1 MGRLDA
7 LRAPTVRPPSTWSDP
22 ARFMHD
28 FSQVS
33 HERSRIM
40 TATTTK
46 PPRYHLRRRAI
57 GYALIATGLLQP
69 ALGSDIEPV
78 ERILNTARAFAAT
91 TVGTSSDQETL
102 IEIGQLDSRLQLTR
116 CAHAPTAQLA
126 PGART
131 EGHTTINVRCS
142 APVSWSLFVPA
153 RIERH
158 LPVVVLERPI
168 SRQQVIGPT
177 DVRIERQA
185 VSTLTNGYFT
195 ETDDVIGMASRRRLM
210 PGQVLT
216 SAHVTQRRI
225 VERGQEVTL
234 FSARPGLV
242 VRMKGIALE
251 NGIEGERI
259 RVRNNAS
266 KRIVEG
272 YVEPSGAVRVAL

>member
-1 MGRLDA
+1 LA
-7 LRAPTVRPPSTWSDP
+7 STVRPLNAWLGT
-22 ARFMHD
+22 AHFMHD
-28 FSQVS
+28 SSQTS
-33 HERSRIM
+33 HERSSTM
-40 TATTTK
+40 TPMTTK
-46 PPRYHLRRRAI
+46 TPKHRDLRYLF
-57 GYALIATGLLQP
+57 GYALLALSLYQP

-78 ERILNTARAFAAT
+78 ERILDTARAFAAK
-91 TVGTSSDQETL
+91 TVDSSSPDQETH

-116 CAHAPTAQLA
+116 CAHSPTAQLA

-131 EGHTTINVRCS
+131 DGHTTINVRCS
-142 APVSWSLFVPA
+142 DPVSWSLFVPA

-158 LPVVVLERPI
+158 LPVVVLDRPI
-168 SRQQVIGPT
+168 TRQQVIRPK

-195 ETDDVIGMASRRRLM
+195 EMDAVVGMVARRRLM

-216 SAHVTQRRI
+216 SAHVTQHRL

-242 VRMKGIALE
+242 VRMKGVALE
-251 NGIEGERI
+251 DGAEGARI
-259 RVRNNAS
+259 RVRNSSS
-266 KRIVEG
+266 KRVVEG

>member
-1 MGRLDA
+1 
-7 LRAPTVRPPSTWSDP
+7 
-22 ARFMHD
+22 
-28 FSQVS
+28 
-33 HERSRIM
+33 M
-40 TATTTK
+40 TATTLKTARHSN
-46 PPRYHLRRRAI
+46 PTRARAL
-57 GYALIATGLLQP
+57 GYALLAAGLYQP
-69 ALGSDIEPV
+69 ALAASDSESI
-78 ERILNTARAFAAT
+78 ERILNTARTFAAT
-91 TVGTSSDQETL
+91 MIDTTAGQEVE

-116 CAHAPTAQLA
+116 CAHPPTAQLA

-142 APVSWSLFVPA
+142 EPVSWSLFVPA

-158 LPVVVLERPI
+158 VEVLVLERPI
-168 SRQQVIGPT
+168 ARQQVIRPE
-177 DVRIERQA
+177 DVRLERQA
-185 VSTLTNGYFT
+185 VSGLTNGYFT
-195 ETDDVIGMASRRRLM
+195 EPEAVVGMASRRRLM

-251 NGIEGERI
+251 DGREGARI
-259 RVRNNAS
+259 RVRNSSS
-266 KRIVEG
+266 KRVVEG

>member
-1 MGRLDA
+1 MTVTTTQTSQSR
-7 LRAPTVRPPSTWSDP
+7 LRART
-22 ARFMHD
+22 
-28 FSQVS
+28 
-33 HERSRIM
+33 
-40 TATTTK
+40 
-46 PPRYHLRRRAI
+46 I
-57 GYALIATGLLQP
+57 GCALIAAGLLQP

-78 ERILNTARAFAAT
+78 ERILNTARAFAAAT
-91 TVGTSSDQETL
+91 AGTSPDQETL

-116 CAHAPTAQLA
+116 CAHPPTAQLA

-131 EGHTTINVRCS
+131 DGHTTINVRCS
-142 APVSWSLFVPA
+142 DPVSWSLFVPA

-168 SRQQVIGPT
+168 SRQQVIGA
-177 DVRIERQA
+177 DDIRIERQA

-195 ETDDVIGMASRRRLM
+195 EASDVIGLASRRRLM

-242 VRMKGIALE
+242 VRMKGTALE
-251 NGIEGERI
+251 NGVEGERI
-259 RVRNNAS
+259 RVRNTSS

>member
-1 MGRLDA
+1 
-7 LRAPTVRPPSTWSDP
+7 
-22 ARFMHD
+22 
-28 FSQVS
+28 
-33 HERSRIM
+33 M
-40 TATTTK
+40 TATTKTSQ
-46 PPRYHLRRRAI
+46 PPLRVRAI
-57 GYALIATGLLQP
+57 GYVLIAAGLLQP

-78 ERILNTARAFAAT
+78 ERILSTARTFAAT
-91 TVGTSSDQETL
+91 TIGASAGQETH

-116 CAHAPTAQLA
+116 CAHPPTAQLA

-142 APVSWSLFVPA
+142 DPVSWSLFVPA
-153 RIERH
+153 RLERH

-168 SRQQVIGPT
+168 SRQQVIGP
-177 DVRIERQA
+177 DDIRIERQA

-195 ETDDVIGMASRRRLM
+195 ETDDVIGLASRRRLM

-216 SAHVTQRRI
+216 SAHVTPRRI

-251 NGIEGERI
+251 DGVEGERI
-259 RVRNNAS
+259 RVRNESS

>member
-1 MGRLDA
+1 
-7 LRAPTVRPPSTWSDP
+7 
-22 ARFMHD
+22 MHD
-28 FSQVS
+28 SSQAS
-33 HERSRIM
+33 HARNRIM
-40 TATTTK
+40 TATTLKT
-46 PPRYHLRRRAI
+46 PRHSNPTRARAL
-57 GYALIATGLLQP
+57 GYALLAAGLYQP
-69 ALGSDIEPV
+69 ALASDSESI
-78 ERILNTARAFAAT
+78 ERILNTARTFAAT
-91 TVGTSSDQETL
+91 MIDTTAGQEVE

-116 CAHAPTAQLA
+116 CAHPPTAQLA

-142 APVSWSLFVPA
+142 DPVSWSLFVPA

-158 LPVVVLERPI
+158 VEVLVSNAR
-168 SRQQVIGPT
+168 SRASRSSGPRT
-177 DVRIERQA
+177 SAWSVKRSRG
-185 VSTLTNGYFT
+185 LTNGYFT
-195 ETDDVIGMASRRRLM
+195 EPEAVVGMASRRRLM

-251 NGIEGERI
+251 DGREGARI
-259 RVRNNAS
+259 RVRNSSS
-266 KRIVEG
+266 KRVVEG

>member
-1 MGRLDA
+1 M
-7 LRAPTVRPPSTWSDP
+7 TVTTPKT
-22 ARFMHD
+22 
-28 FSQVS
+28 S
-33 HERSRIM
+33 HHPVRVR
-40 TATTTK
+40 T
-46 PPRYHLRRRAI
+46 I
-57 GYALIATGLLQP
+57 GYALLAAGLLQP
-69 ALGSDIEPV
+69 ALGADIEPV

-91 TVGTSSDQETL
+91 TVGTSPGQETQ

-116 CAHAPTAQLA
+116 CAHPPTAQLA
-126 PGART
+126 PGGRT
-131 EGHTTINVRCS
+131 EGHTTINVRCLE
-142 APVSWSLFVPA
+142 PVSWSLFVPA

-168 SRQQVIGPT
+168 NRQQVIGP
-177 DVRIERQA
+177 DDIRIERQA
-185 VSTLTNGYFT
+185 VSTLSNGYFT
-195 ETDDVIGMASRRRLM
+195 EAEDVIGLASRRRLM

-216 SAHVTQRRI
+216 SAHVTPRRI

-251 NGIEGERI
+251 DGVEGERI
-259 RVRNNAS
+259 RVRNESS